1 MPNKMKEN
9 KMIYIKSI
17 TTSGGISVTQFTN
30 KEDLVRYTIR
40 RIDIDIHYKDTIAD
54 ILDELYDVH
63 ISAGIGSVTHSRIS
77 RVDAIKAIKDG
88 AKNNTWLE
96 V

>member
-1 MPNKMKEN
+1 
-9 KMIYIKSI
+9 MIYIKSI
-17 TTSGGISVTQFTN
+17 TSSGGISVYQFTN

-63 ISAGIGSVTHSRIS
+63 ISSGIGSVYHTRIS
-77 RVDAIKAIKDG
+77 RLDAIKAIKDG
-88 AKNNTWLE
+88 AVNDTWLN
-96 V
+96 VKKRNI